1 MNNPSRQALR
11 RFFSDPLALAGS
23 VFMLFI
29 FLVAVFAYRW
39 APDPSTNANRMLL
52 PNALA
57 TPGTTYQ
64 YLEKVGRA
72 ERDWLNGSGS
82 ADVVAVDSSRKAN
95 HMTEVLL
102 KDKPNWQ
109 SVSDSM
115 QLKTGVYHLG
125 ADRFGRDLLSRL
137 ILGARVSLSV
147 GLLAVIIALGIGLI
161 MGLLSG
167 FFGGLIDR
175 MIMWLINVVWSL
187 PTLLLVIAISLALG
201 KGFWQVFIAV
211 GLTMWVDLAR
221 VVRGQVKSIREQ
233 EYIQAAKVLGFS
245 NFRIMFRHILPNIWA
260 PVIVLS
266 AANFASAILL
276 EAGLSFLG
284 MGVQPPAPSWGMMIK
299 EHYYYIVF
307 DAAHLAIFPGLCIML
322 TVMSINFI
330 GNGLRNAMDVKL

>member
-1 MNNPSRQALR
+1 MNKPSHQAAQ
-11 RFFSDPLALAGS
+11 RFFRDPLALAGS
-23 VFMLFI
+23 VFMLLI
-29 FLVAVFAYRW
+29 LTVAIFAYRW

-57 TPGTTYQ
+57 PPGFEYQ
-64 YLEKVGRA
+64 YLQQDKRA
-72 ERDWLNGSGS
+72 ERNWLYGSGS
-82 ADVVAVDSSRKAN
+82 SEVIAVDSSRERNNKA
-95 HMTEVLL
+95 EVLF
-102 KDKPNWQ
+102 KERPDWQ
-109 SVSDSM
+109 MVSDDQ
-115 QLKTGVYHLG
+115 QLKTAIYYLG

-137 ILGARVSLSV
+137 MLGARVSLSV

-167 FFGGLIDR
+167 FFGGYIDR
-175 MIMWLINVVWSL
+175 CIMWLINVVWSL

-221 VVRGQVKSIREQ
+221 VVRGQVMSIREQ

-245 NFRIMFRHILPNIWA
+245 DVRIMFRHILPNIWA

-330 GNGLRNAMDVKL
+330 GNGLRNALDVKL